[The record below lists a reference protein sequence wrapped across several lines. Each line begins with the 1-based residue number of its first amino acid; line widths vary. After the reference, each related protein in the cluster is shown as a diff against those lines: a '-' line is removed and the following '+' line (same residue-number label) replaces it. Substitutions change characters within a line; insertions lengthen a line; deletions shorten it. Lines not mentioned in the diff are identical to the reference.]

1 MLLKSPVYGHFW
13 KIAPIFVIL
22 PENLNF
28 AGIFARK
35 LEFSPV
41 FLLKM
46 ARIFPKKG
54 PYEEVTLKLGH
65 PNCWDGG
72 GQNFQ
77 KNCYAS
83 PIVFEK
89 LWTNCTRFIA
99 YNIGSSFTLFPGNF
113 DNNSARK

>member
-1 MLLKSPVYGHFW
+1 MGGGVLHIPNFLYQKNCSVI
-13 KIAPIFVIL
+13 KVAPIFVIL

-77 KNCYAS
+77 KN
-83 PIVFEK
+83 
-89 LWTNCTRFIA
+89 
-99 YNIGSSFTLFPGNF
+99 
-113 DNNSARK
+113 